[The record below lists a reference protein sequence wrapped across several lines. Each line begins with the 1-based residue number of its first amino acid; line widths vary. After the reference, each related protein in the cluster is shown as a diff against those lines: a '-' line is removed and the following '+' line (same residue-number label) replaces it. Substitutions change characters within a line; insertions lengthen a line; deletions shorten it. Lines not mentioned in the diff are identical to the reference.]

1 MPHRKSD
8 RAWHKILP
16 MGTEKYPPSK
26 FFAKLFIAGA
36 EDRATLESDLS
47 AAVSGYTAGQGETLS
62 ALSSCPAGSPKSDK
76 LIRHGAIFHSWATFP
91 SMRRRSS
98 TGLR

>member
-1 MPHRKSD
+1 VKRPLPHRKSD

-47 AAVSGYTAGQGETLS
+47 ADTGGHTAGQGFSL
-62 ALSSCPAGSPKSDK
+62 CPFAFLP
-76 LIRHGAIFHSWATFP
+76 SWRP
-91 SMRRRSS
+91 RKR
-98 TGLR
+98 